1 MSDRY
6 PSRVAPEPQIVDR
19 ADPVVYGGPEDGP
32 LSAAQLQEFDA
43 DGFLLLDGLLHSDEI
58 ELLLAE
64 LDRLASLAELRGDE
78 RTILEPG
85 GEEVRSVFEVHLLS
99 DVIARLTADVR
110 LVGAAR
116 QLLGSDVYVHQSRVN
131 LKPGFRGK
139 EFYWHSDFETW
150 HVEDG
155 MPAMRA
161 LSASISLTDNHEQNG
176 PLMIIPGSHR
186 RYVACVGATPDGHY
200 KSSLRRQEYG
210 VPDDRSLAR
219 LVADGG
225 IRSLAGAAGS
235 VVLFDA
241 NCMHGSNGN
250 ITPYPRHNVFLVYN
264 STENRLVEPFGAAMP
279 RPTFIASRD
288 FTPVT

>member
-6 PSRVAPEPQIVDR
+6 PSRVAPEPQIVGR

-32 LSAAQLQEFDA
+32 LSAAQLQQFDA
-43 DGFLLLDGLLHSDEI
+43 DGFLLLDGLLYADEI

-64 LDRLASLAELRGDE
+64 LDRLASVPELRGDE

-99 DVIARLTADVR
+99 DVIARLAADAR
-110 LVGAAR
+110 LAGAAR
-116 QLLGSDVYVHQSRVN
+116 QLLGSDVYIHQSRVN

-176 PLMIIPGSHR
+176 PLMIIPASHQSF
-186 RYVACVGATPDGHY
+186 VACVGATPDGHY

-210 VPDDRSLAR
+210 VPDDDSLAR

-264 STENRLVEPFGAAMP
+264 STENRLVEPFGAATP

-288 FTPVT
+288 FTPVP